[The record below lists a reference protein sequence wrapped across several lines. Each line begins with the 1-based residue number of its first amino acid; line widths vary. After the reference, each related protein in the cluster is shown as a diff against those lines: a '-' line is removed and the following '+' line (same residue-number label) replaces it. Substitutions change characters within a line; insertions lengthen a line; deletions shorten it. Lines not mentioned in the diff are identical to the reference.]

1 MSYYLGIDG
10 GGTKTAVI
18 VIDHQQHVIKHE
30 IFGPTSI
37 DTIDLDTFKQTF
49 NAFFDQLNF
58 DLDGIY
64 AGIGGILSQED
75 AMPIKNIL
83 EKMPHVTRSTHI
95 IVNNDIMNAYF
106 SGGFIDEGLAL
117 IIGTGSVCYGKNHE
131 LSHRAGGWGFLE
143 GDLGSAYDLG
153 LNALLLSI
161 KAFDGR
167 IDDTPFY
174 QHIRNSYGLMNVHD
188 IFHSLEDIRLNRTKT
203 ASLSKLITTEAKEG
217 DQTAINLI
225 IQSCEYHVQAI
236 KAVLKKIHLN
246 ATTCVV
252 VGSLGHDTYYFQTLQ
267 KVLLDHHLNV
277 KLIKPILSPEL
288 AAAKYILSYK

>member
-18 VIDHQQHVIKHE
+18 VIDHHQHVIKHE

-75 AMPIKNIL
+75 AIPIKNIL

-95 IVNNDIMNAYF
+95 IVDNDIKNAYF
-106 SGGFIDEGLAL
+106 SGGFINEGLAL

-153 LNALLLSI
+153 LTALLQSI

-167 IDDTPFY
+167 IDDTSFY
-174 QHIRNSYGLMNVHD
+174 QNIRNSYGLLNAHD

-203 ASLSKLITTEAKEG
+203 ASFSKLITNEAKKG
-217 DQTAINLI
+217 DPTAIELI
-225 IQSCEYHVQAI
+225 QQSCKYHVQAI
-236 KAVLKKIHLN
+236 QAVMKKIQLKK
-246 ATTCVV
+246 TTCVV
-252 VGSLGHDTYYFQTLQ
+252 VGSLGHDPYYFQALQ
-267 KVLLDHHLNV
+267 NELLDNQINISV
-277 KLIKPILSPEL
+277 IKPIFSPEL
-288 AAAKYILSYK
+288 AAAKYIQTCK